1 MAALV
6 AGDRLAP
13 PEIDF
18 NQYYVVAL
26 NDDATVTV
34 VDPLSGFGG
43 TKLLALVTLPGPGAD
58 WALAA
63 GGRRLYV
70 SVPAADRV
78 TAIDTLTWTI
88 AGEAKGLSG
97 APGWRSRPTAAACGS
112 RRRTESRPSTWR
124 A

>member
-58 WALAA
+58 WCLPPAA
-63 GGRRLYV
+63 GG
-70 SVPAADRV
+70 SMCQCQ
-78 TAIDTLTWTI
+78 
-88 AGEAKGLSG
+88 
-97 APGWRSRPTAAACGS
+97 RPTA
-112 RRRTESRPSTWR
+112 
-124 A
+124 